1 MHAYKND
8 TQVYYLLCQLQVS
21 FEEDIKKTFVLFDKN
36 GDGYITVKE
45 LKRVLA
51 CLKISLTEA
60 EIMSMLRE
68 SDFDKDGRVSYEE
81 FLFLVKSK

>member
-1 MHAYKND
+1 
-8 TQVYYLLCQLQVS
+8 VFFLFQVS
-21 FEEDIKKTFVLFDKN
+21 FEDDIKKTFLLFDKN

-45 LKRVLA
+45 LKRVLS
-51 CLKISLTEA
+51 CLKICLSDG
-60 EIMSMLRE
+60 EIQSILRE